1 MNLPRIRLDR
11 ALTTAVFHPLERAG
25 LARGSVRLPILMY
38 HSLSVNSE
46 KDVAAYYKTN
56 TDPLIFRQQM
66 RQLAAEG
73 FKTMDL
79 MQVIARLQNDRPFAE
94 KTIVITFDDGFRDFY
109 THGFPIL
116 KEHGFDATVFL
127 PTAFIG
133 NDRRSFKN
141 IECLTWPEV
150 RELRKAGVGFGSHTV
165 NHPQL
170 KDLPRKE
177 IERELVESKVEIEQQ
192 TGEPMSAFCYPYA
205 FPQENKSFARDF
217 RELLIQSGYAGCVT
231 TELGR
236 VRPGDDPYRLK
247 RLPANSLDDPAL
259 FRAKLEG
266 GYDWL
271 AVPQALLKK
280 FKRHIRGAKEPH
292 PIAVN
297 RTPRLQL
304 KSGT

>member
-1 MNLPRIRLDR
+1 MNYSKFRLDR
-11 ALTTAVFHPLERAG
+11 SLTTAVFHPLERGG
-25 LARGSVRLPILMY
+25 LGGRGLRLPILMY
-38 HSLSVNSE
+38 HSLSDNPE
-46 KDVAAYYKTN
+46 NGVAAYYKTN

-66 RQLAAEG
+66 RYLAAEG
-73 FKTMDL
+73 YKTMGL

-94 KTIVITFDDGFRDFY
+94 KTVVITFDDGFKDFY
-109 THGFPIL
+109 IHGFPVL

-127 PTAFIG
+127 PTGFID
-133 NDRRSFKN
+133 NQRRSFKK
-141 IECLTWPEV
+141 IECLTWSEV
-150 RELRKAGVGFGSHTV
+150 REMRKAGMGFGSHTV

-177 IERELVESKVEIEQQ
+177 IERELVESRAQIEQQ
-192 TGEPMSAFCYPYA
+192 LGEATSVFSYPYA

-217 RELLIQSGYAGCVT
+217 RELLIQSGYAGCVS

-271 AVPQALLKK
+271 AVPQALLKRIKRK
-280 FKRHIRGAKEPH
+280 FRPSKDGTLSAP
-292 PIAVN
+292 AA
-297 RTPRLQL
+297 RLI
-304 KSGT
+304 SN